1 MRILRQLATCSPE
14 GKLRLTSDALDEIRC
29 EALEEIESMDDG
41 VEKLRM
47 YLKYADFCNETFLDE
62 EARDYYEVVLE
73 ETVRNGVIIEEYRE
87 LAEYAYQRY
96 AGLTFSEDDYVWE
109 TVSQRIEQYRN
120 LFEKNLRTMKREI
133 KFNESKFLPYSSK

>member
-14 GKLRLTSDALDEIRC
+14 GKLRLTSDALDEIRW
-29 EALEEIESMDDG
+29 EALDEIESMDDG

-62 EARDYYEVVLE
+62 EAGDYYELVLA
-73 ETVRNGVIIEEYRE
+73 ETVRDGVVIEDYRE

-96 AGLTFSEDDYVWE
+96 AGLTFSDDDYVWE
-109 TVSQRIEQYRN
+109 TVSQRIEQYRP
-120 LFEKNLRTMKREI
+120 LFEKSPQKTKQKKL
-133 KFNESKFLPYSSK
+133 

>member
-29 EALEEIESMDDG
+29 EALDEIESMDDG

-62 EARDYYEVVLE
+62 EAGDYYELVLA
-73 ETVRNGVIIEEYRE
+73 ETVRDGVVIEDYRE

-96 AGLTFSEDDYVWE
+96 AGLTFSDDDYVWE
-109 TVSQRIEQYRN
+109 TVSQRIEQYRP
-120 LFEKNLRTMKREI
+120 LFEKCPE
-133 KFNESKFLPYSSK
+133 